1 MEVINHGVLDLY
13 CELLSHKKTSVK
25 REVCWSLSNIPVG
38 NPDLAHQILKNKE
51 IVCRIMNLIVF
62 DNPKIVK
69 EATWIFM
76 NISQSANFED
86 ICILVE
92 SDILKILINLL
103 DSENVK
109 II

>member
-1 MEVINHGVLDLY
+1 
-13 CELLSHKKTSVK
+13 
-25 REVCWSLSNIPVG
+25 
-38 NPDLAHQILKNKE
+38 
-51 IVCRIMNLIVF
+51 MNLIVF

-103 DSENVK
+103 DSENLK